1 MAEGTDYA
9 KILAE
14 LLEERTNLDRMIAWI
29 QGKLAK
35 EEQGVGP
42 IPATMIMPSAPQG
55 GAPLLRFPRL
65 RQDAFFKMSVPEAI
79 RAFLN
84 IMKRPQTARDITDA
98 LQAGGLSHK
107 AKDQYQTVFPTL
119 QRMKSNG
126 EVDKLANGE
135 WGLSEWY
142 TAGRRA
148 EPENAKHEPD

>member
-9 KILAE
+9 KILTE
-14 LLEERTNLDRMIAWI
+14 LLEERANLDRMIAWV
-29 QGKLAK
+29 QAKLAI
-35 EEQGVGP
+35 EERGVGP
-42 IPATMIMPSAPQG
+42 IPGTVTMPSVAQG
-55 GAPLLRFPRL
+55 TAVLRFPRL

-107 AKDQYQTVFPTL
+107 AKDLYQTVFPTL

-126 EVDKLANGE
+126 EVGKLANGE

-142 TAGRRA
+142 TTGRRA
-148 EPENAKHEPD
+148 EPENESAK

>member
-1 MAEGTDYA
+1 MAEGTEYE

-14 LLEERTNLDRMIAWI
+14 LVEERANLDRMIAWV
-29 QGKLAK
+29 QGKLAM
-35 EEQGVGP
+35 EGQGVGP
-42 IPATMIMPSAPQG
+42 IPTTVMMPSAPQG
-55 GAPLLRFPRL
+55 TVPLRFPRL

-98 LQAGGLSHK
+98 LQTGGLSHR
-107 AKDQYQTVFPTL
+107 AKDLYQTVFPTL
-119 QRMKSNG
+119 QRMKGNG
-126 EVDKLANGE
+126 EVDKMPNGE

-148 EPENAKHEPD
+148 EPENEPAK